1 MALATPYVSY
11 TGYHDA
17 KSYPSVAETQGKLVL
32 PVDIYEHDL
41 DFLSYTDKYVLL
53 YVMLILFQSLTC
65 ISVSIHL
72 TVIFQAT
79 TVAHLH
85 H

>member
-1 MALATPYVSY
+1 MTLATPYVPY

-17 KSYPSVAETQGKLVL
+17 KGYPSVAETQGKLLL

-41 DFLSYTDKYVLL
+41 DFLSYTDKYVIMS
-53 YVMLILFQSLTC
+53 VTSIRSVSLT
-65 ISVSIHL
+65 IIPVSTHS

-79 TVAHLH
+79 TVAHH
-85 H
+85 HH